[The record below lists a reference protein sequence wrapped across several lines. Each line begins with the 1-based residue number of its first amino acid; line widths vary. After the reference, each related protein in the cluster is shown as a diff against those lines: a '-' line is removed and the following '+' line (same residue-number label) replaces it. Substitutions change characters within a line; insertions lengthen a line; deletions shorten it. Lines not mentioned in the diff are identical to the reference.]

1 MLRCFKKGKVRRHIR
16 ENKKT
21 CRQNK
26 NEYPEKNRTLGTAVF
41 SGTAAKNP
49 ESLCD
54 AETKSKQIQNKIIF
68 P

>member
-1 MLRCFKKGKVRRHIR
+1 MLWTLKKGKIRRHIR

-21 CRQNK
+21 CSQNK
-26 NEYPEKNRTLGTAVF
+26 NKYPEKNGTLGITVF

-49 ESLCD
+49 KSLAN
-54 AETKSKQIQNKIIF
+54 AEAKSKQIQNKIIF

>member
-26 NEYPEKNRTLGTAVF
+26 NEYPEKNRTP
-41 SGTAAKNP
+41 GTAAKNP

-54 AETKSKQIQNKIIF
+54 AEAKSKQIQNKIIF